1 VTIDTD
7 KTIET
12 GRSWRDLPPEPPF
25 GEPLE
30 PLATVELDA
39 AEPVSGSGW
48 SWRRWAVVLLLIVV
62 ALLLWLLLPRSDDPA
77 LPTTTVPSSGTTEQT
92 PSGTEAPDPGGEGQL
107 PPAAAGEEPVADVA
121 AALLPSVVHIE
132 TGFGEGSG
140 FVYDE
145 SGLIFTAAHVVS
157 GAEEVG
163 LHLAD
168 GRQTT
173 GTVVARD
180 VERDV
185 AVVATD
191 ASALAAARLAAG
203 KEVRI
208 GETAIA
214 VGSPLGFE
222 QSVTAGVVSGLDR
235 SLDVAGRSISGLI
248 QTDAAINVGNSGG
261 PLADASGE
269 VIGINVAIATAS
281 GGSDGLGFAV
291 PIEVALAVADGI
303 TADSPPAPVD
313 STNPLG
319 PLGLDPLG
327 NLFGPGFGDIGD
339 LDQMMEMLDGMG
351 LLPDGFQ
358 EFMDGLDQLG
368 QGMDQFGLDG
378 PGVQP
383 GEALFDVGSVP
394 SGYSEAGTTLS
405 TTNGATTQVTTVTG
419 SNGSITIRA
428 TEGTDGSGSLD
439 AATGELKTIRGQLG
453 KSDTTGDRLALRWV
467 EQGRYFEALAP
478 AAVGIADLTKVVE
491 SLEVG

>member
-1 VTIDTD
+1 MTID

-30 PLATVELDA
+30 PAVATVELA
-39 AEPVSGSGW
+39 PVEPEPSSGW
-48 SWRRWAVVLLLIVV
+48 SWRRWAAVLLLIVL
-62 ALLLWLLLPRSDDPA
+62 ALLLWLLLPRSDDPVA
-77 LPTTTVPSSGTTEQT
+77 PTTTVPPSERSEET
-92 PSGTEAPDPGGEGQL
+92 PSGTEAPDPAGEGQL
-107 PPAAAGEEPVADVA
+107 PPAAAGQEPVADVA

-163 LHLAD
+163 IHLAD

-180 VERDV
+180 LERDV

-191 ASALAAARLAAG
+191 TPDLTAAELAAG
-203 KEVRI
+203 KTVRI

-235 SLDVAGRSISGLI
+235 TLDVAGRSIGGLI

-261 PLADASGE
+261 PLADVAGE
-269 VIGINVAIATAS
+269 VIGINIAIATAS

-291 PIEVALAVADGI
+291 PIDVALAVAEGI

-313 STNPLG
+313 SAGPLDPLGLG
-319 PLGLDPLG
+319 PLGD
-327 NLFGPGFGDIGD
+327 LFGPGAGAFGD
-339 LDQMMEMLDGMG
+339 LDEMMDMLDGMG

-358 EFMDGLDQLG
+358 EFMDGLDQFG
-368 QGMDQFGLDG
+368 QGLDQFGLDG
-378 PGVQP
+378 LGGQAPG
-383 GEALFDVGSVP
+383 ALFDVGSLP
-394 SGYSEAGTTLS
+394 PGYSEAGTTTS
-405 TTNGATTQVTTVTG
+405 TTNGATTQVTTIGGPDGTV
-419 SNGSITIRA
+419 TIRA
-428 TEGTDGSGSLD
+428 TEGTDASASLD
-439 AATGELKTIRGQLG
+439 AAPGDVTTIRGQLG
-453 KSDTTGDRLALRWV
+453 KTDTGGNRLALRWV
-467 EQGRYFEALAP
+467 ERGRYFEALAP
-478 AAVGIADLTKVVE
+478 AAVGVADLTSIVE